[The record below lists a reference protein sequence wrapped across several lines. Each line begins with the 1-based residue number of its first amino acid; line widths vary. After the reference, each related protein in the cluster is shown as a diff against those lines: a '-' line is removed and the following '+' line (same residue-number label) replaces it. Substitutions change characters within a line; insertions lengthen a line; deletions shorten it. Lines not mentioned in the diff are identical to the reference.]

1 MGNRI
6 TPGHFF
12 GGAFSSGRRATGCY
26 DADRVPAAMDK
37 SSPSAEGV
45 FAEAIELPPGPAR
58 DQLVAQRCR
67 ADAALRREVASLLG
81 AHDAAG
87 GFLQPPS
94 RPTVRLDFTTTAS
107 RGTAVMN
114 AVVHADVFL
123 RGFRQ
128 PAPEQVENFISQ
140 LPEAV
145 RGETRERIQ
154 AGLNVRQLRGQER
167 RPVPEPEEALPRLP
181 GFRIE
186 RKLGQGGLGVVYL
199 AHDEKLNRR
208 VVIKVLRRHAD
219 EQLRRRVLDEARH
232 TAALSDPAVVT
243 VFSVLDETDPPAIVM
258 EFVEGY
264 PLDRFAA
271 QLNFEQKARLLREV
285 VRGLSV
291 AHARGLIHRDLKPEN
306 VIVGPDL
313 RPRILDFGLA
323 LSLEEAS
330 RQGRGFEGT
339 PLYASPE
346 QAKGEALSPASD
358 VFSFGSLMFKVLTGK
373 APFAGDSI
381 SQVLEA
387 IVSTAPPFLREVA
400 VGVPEDLQA
409 ICLACLAWS
418 PADRPGAELVALE
431 LGRFLAGEPVRL
443 KPKLY
448 DDLLRRAISEHANQA
463 KTWESQSIISRE
475 ERDAL
480 EIIHRRLLADEDHWI
495 IDARRITPMQ
505 AILSAATWLTVVA
518 TVLTVWMLR
527 DELAPPWRWLLPVF
541 FTTTLLLAGHVAR
554 RGQENLAAATF
565 LAGAALTI
573 APATL
578 ALLAELRLFATPP
591 AGVTQLFYVTFTN
604 QQVLAASLTALTV
617 SGFGLWR
624 LKMTGFAWTTAAL
637 TSTSYLSLV
646 LLFNWLEQKP
656 EIKALWC
663 LPLALI
669 EFVALAL
676 ERAGR
681 VRWTMPFHLIAIAAI
696 VIGLDVMAYSG
707 PTLEML
713 GVTSERWSYF
723 DHERQVAFSVVL
735 NGLLF
740 LALMSLGERSASL
753 DLRRASKWLEVL
765 AIIHTISALFA
776 NAMNHEAKP
785 LVRVDVWLYLA
796 AALSFAVL
804 APFRSRWRMLVG
816 GLVGCGLGSYLLV
829 YLNLVARKPFII
841 GLGLL
846 GLVVALGAF
855 IYVKHGTRAG
865 GRFGKQAEQNTTRKP
880 SDTSSSSSA
889 PE

>member
-1 MGNRI
+1 MNKFPN
-6 TPGHFF
+6 T
-12 GGAFSSGRRATGCY
+12 
-26 DADRVPAAMDK
+26 
-37 SSPSAEGV
+37 AEGV
-45 FAEAIELPPGPAR
+45 FAEVVERPPGGAR
-58 DQLVAQRCR
+58 DQLLAELC
-67 ADAALRREVASLLG
+67 AEDAVLRREVASLLR
-81 AHDAAG
+81 AHDDAG
-87 GFLQPPS
+87 DFLRPPPPQPKVPPES
-94 RPTVRLDFTTTAS
+94 TTAS
-107 RGTAVMN
+107 QGTAAMN
-114 AVVHADVFL
+114 AAGHADVFL
-123 RGFRQ
+123 RGCSQ
-128 PAPEQVENFISQ
+128 ADTAQVENFVAQ
-140 LPEAV
+140 LSEAV
-145 RGETRERIQ
+145 RKEARERIK
-154 AGLNVRQLRGQER
+154 AGLHVRQMRGQER
-167 RPVPEPEEALPRLP
+167 RPPSENAEALPQLP

-186 RKLGQGGLGVVYL
+186 RKLGQGGLGVVYA

-219 EQLRRRVLDEARH
+219 EQVRRRVLDEARH

-285 VRGLSV
+285 ARGLSV
-291 AHARGLIHRDLKPEN
+291 AHARGLIHRDLKPDN
-306 VIVGPDL
+306 VIVGPDM

-346 QAKGEALSPASD
+346 QAKGDALSPASD

-409 ICLACLAWS
+409 ICLTCLAWN
-418 PADRPGAELVALE
+418 PADRPNAELVALE
-431 LGRFLAGEPVRL
+431 LGRFLVGEPVRL

-448 DDLLRRAISEHANQA
+448 DDLLRRAISEQSNQA
-463 KTWESQSIISRE
+463 EAWESQSIISRE

-480 EIIHRRLLADEDHWI
+480 KIIHRRLLADEDHWI

-527 DELAPPWRWLLPVF
+527 DELTPPWRWLFPVF
-541 FTTTLLLAGHVAR
+541 FATALLLAGQIAR
-554 RGQENLAAATF
+554 RGRENLAAATF
-565 LAGAALTI
+565 LAGAALAI

-578 ALLAELRLFATPP
+578 ALLAELHWFGTPP
-591 AGVTQLFYVTFTN
+591 LNVTQLFPDTFTN
-604 QQVLAASLTALTV
+604 QQVLTASLTALAV
-617 SGFGLWR
+617 SVFGLWR
-624 LKMTGFAWTTAAL
+624 LKMTGFAWTTATLA
-637 TSTSYLSLV
+637 TTSYISL
-646 LLFNWLEQKP
+646 LLLLNWLDQKP
-656 EIKALWC
+656 EIQALWC
-663 LPLALI
+663 LPLTLM
-669 EFVALAL
+669 EFIALAL

-681 VRWTMPFHLIAIAAI
+681 VRWTMPFHLVAVGAL
-696 VIGLDVMAYSG
+696 VIGLDVVAFNG

-713 GVTSERWSYF
+713 GVTTERWSYF

-740 LALMSLGERSASL
+740 LALMLVGERSTSL

-765 AIIHTISALFA
+765 AILHTISALFA
-776 NAMNHEAKP
+776 NAMQHKGNP
-785 LVRVDVWLYLA
+785 LVRVDVWIYLA
-796 AALSFAVL
+796 VASFFTVL

-829 YLNLVARKPFII
+829 FLNLVARKPFII

-846 GLVVALGAF
+846 GLAVALGAF
-855 IYVKHGTRAG
+855 IYVQR
-865 GRFGKQAEQNTTRKP
+865 RTRKNL
-880 SDTSSSSSA
+880 
-889 PE
+889 

>member
-1 MGNRI
+1 M
-6 TPGHFF
+6 
-12 GGAFSSGRRATGCY
+12 A
-26 DADRVPAAMDK
+26 K
-37 SSPSAEGV
+37 SPNTAEGV
-45 FAEAIELPPGPAR
+45 FAEAVELPPGSAR
-58 DQLVAQRCR
+58 EQLLAERCG
-67 ADAALRREVASLLG
+67 DDTTLYCEVASLLR

-94 RPTVRLDFTTTAS
+94 PQPVLPPGATTAS
-107 RGTAVMN
+107 LGTAAMN
-114 AVVHADVFL
+114 AAVHADGFL
-123 RGFRQ
+123 RGARRPD
-128 PAPEQVENFISQ
+128 PAQVANFVAQ

-145 RGETRERIQ
+145 RKEARERIL
-154 AGLNVRQLRGQER
+154 AGLHVRQLRGQEQ
-167 RPVPEPEEALPRLP
+167 RPPSEPVEELPQLP

-186 RKLGQGGLGVVYL
+186 RKLGQGGLGVVY
-199 AHDEKLNRR
+199 AAQDEKLNRR

-219 EQLRRRVLDEARH
+219 EQVRRRVLDEARH

-285 VRGLSV
+285 ARGLSV
-291 AHARGLIHRDLKPEN
+291 AHARGLIHRDLKPDN
-306 VIVGPDL
+306 VIVGPDM

-330 RQGRGFEGT
+330 RQGRGFAGT

-346 QAKGEALSPASD
+346 QAKGDALSPVSD

-409 ICLACLAWS
+409 ICLACLAWN
-418 PADRPGAELVALE
+418 PADRPSAELVALE
-431 LGRFLAGEPVRL
+431 LGRFLVGEPVRL

-448 DDLLRRAISEHANQA
+448 DDLLRRAISEQSNQA
-463 KTWESQSIISRE
+463 EAWESQSIISRE

-480 EIIHRRLLADEDHWI
+480 KIIHRRLLADEDHWI

-505 AILSAATWLTVVA
+505 AVLSAATWLTVVA

-527 DELAPPWRWLLPVF
+527 DELAPPWRWLLPAF
-541 FTTTLLLAGHVAR
+541 FTTALLLAGQIAR
-554 RGQENLAAATF
+554 RGRENLAAATF
-565 LAGAALTI
+565 LAGAALAI
-573 APATL
+573 APSTL
-578 ALLAELRLFATPP
+578 ALLAEMHWFGTPP
-591 AGVTQLFYVTFTN
+591 PNVTQLFPDTFTN
-604 QQVLAASLTALTV
+604 QQVLTASLTALTV
-617 SGFGLWR
+617 SVFGLWR
-624 LKMTGFAWTTAAL
+624 LKMTGFAWTTATLA
-637 TSTSYLSLV
+637 TTSYLSL
-646 LLFNWLEQKP
+646 LLLLNWLEQKP
-656 EIKALWC
+656 EIQALWC
-663 LPLALI
+663 LPLALM
-669 EFVALAL
+669 EFVALPL

-681 VRWTMPFHLIAIAAI
+681 VRWTMPFHLVAVGAI
-696 VIGLDVMAYSG
+696 VIGLDVVAFNG

-713 GVTSERWSYF
+713 GVTPERWSYF
-723 DHERQVAFSVVL
+723 DHDRQVAFSVVL

-740 LALMSLGERSASL
+740 LALMLVGERSASL

-765 AIIHTISALFA
+765 AILHTISALFA
-776 NAMNHEAKP
+776 NAMQHEGKP
-785 LVRVDVWLYLA
+785 WVRVDVWIYLA
-796 AALSFAVL
+796 VALFFTVL

-846 GLVVALGAF
+846 GLAVALGAF
-855 IYVKHGTRAG
+855 VYVQR
-865 GRFGKQAEQNTTRKP
+865 RTRK
-880 SDTSSSSSA
+880 DL
-889 PE
+889 